1 MSSLHIL
8 RVQASPRGTSSV
20 SRDLGDTLIAE
31 LSAKFGAA
39 KVTAR
44 DVSGGVAAVT
54 PEWIGGAYTK
64 PADRTPAQTKALA
77 LSDTLVAELVANNTL
92 IIEAPMYNFTVPA
105 TLKSWIDQVC
115 RAGVSFQVG
124 PEGFKGLLANRPT
137 YVIVTTGGVPLG
149 SPYDFTTP
157 YMRHILGFIGIT
169 DVTFID
175 AAQLNSDGTKPAAAV
190 AAIKKAVAHAGKL
203 AA

>member
-8 RVQASPRGTSSV
+8 RVQTSPRGTSSV

-31 LSAKFGAA
+31 LTAKHGKAN
-39 KVTAR
+39 VTSR
-44 DVSGGVAAVT
+44 DVSGGVAPVT
-54 PEWIGGAYTK
+54 PDWIGGAYTK
-64 PADRTPAQTKALA
+64 QADRNPTQNKALS
-77 LSDTLVAELVANNTL
+77 LSDGMVAELAASNAL

-105 TLKSWIDQVC
+105 TLKSWIDQIC
-115 RAGVSFQVG
+115 RVGVSFHVG
-124 PEGFKGLLANRPT
+124 PEGFKGLLKDRPT

-157 YMRHILGFIGIT
+157 YMRHILGFVGIT

-190 AAIKKAVAHAGKL
+190 EAIKKAVASAAKL

>member
-8 RVQASPRGTSSV
+8 RVQTSPRGATSI
-20 SRDLGDTLIAE
+20 SRDLGDTLVAE
-31 LSAKFGAA
+31 LTAKFGKT

-44 DVSGGVAAVT
+44 DVSGGVAPVT
-54 PEWIGGAYTK
+54 PDWIGGAYTK
-64 PADRTPAQTKALA
+64 PADRTPTQNHALA
-77 LSDTLVAELVANNTL
+77 LSDTLVHELVASNAL
-92 IIEAPMYNFTVPA
+92 IIEAPMYNFSVPA
-105 TLKSWIDQVC
+105 TLKSWIDQIC

-149 SPYDFTTP
+149 SPYDFTTG

-190 AAIKKAVAHAGKL
+190 EAIKKAVASAAKL